1 MIPPAMKPNFIGL
14 GGQKCA
20 STWLYEV
27 LRDHP
32 EVYVSTPKEIDF
44 FSSHYENGFQW
55 YERSFSAANGKRA
68 IGEIS
73 PSYLP
78 DRDAPLRACEY
89 NPGFRLVVSLRD
101 PVERAYSNHLH
112 EIRLGHYSGDDLS
125 FEAGLANNPMYVEQ
139 SRYARHLA
147 CWLRHFPRG
156 QLLVV
161 LQEEIA
167 AHPRQEARRLYEFL
181 GIDAQ
186 HAPASVATRANDSYL
201 PKSRSGER
209 LIRAVG
215 SATRASGLSWLVE
228 LMRRTGVIAAI
239 HRRSRLQIRAVV
251 PPMRNSTRED
261 LYRLF
266 GTECIELAEMIGRE
280 SLPWK
285 TWESAVSR
293 RSSHALCSPQP

>member
-1 MIPPAMKPNFIGL
+1 MKPNFIGL

-32 EVYVSTPKEIDF
+32 DVYVSTPKEIDF
-44 FSSHYENGFQW
+44 FSSCYENGSQW
-55 YERSFSAANGKRA
+55 YERSFAAAHGKRA
-68 IGEIS
+68 VGEIS

-78 DRDAPLRACEY
+78 DCDAPARACEY
-89 NPGFRLVVSLRD
+89 NPAFRLVVSLRD

-112 EIRLGHYSGDDLS
+112 EIRLGHYAGEDLS
-125 FEAGLANNPMYVEQ
+125 FEAGLANNPMYLEQ
-139 SRYARHLA
+139 SRYAKHLA
-147 CWLRHFPRG
+147 RWLRYFPRG

-167 AHPRQEARRLYEFL
+167 SYPDREARRLYEFL

-186 HAPASVATRANDSYL
+186 HVPASVAARSNDSYL
-201 PKSRSGER
+201 PRSRSGER

-215 SATRASGLSWLVE
+215 NATRSLGLSRLVE
-228 LMRRTGVIAAI
+228 LMRRAGLIAAI
-239 HRRSRLQIRAVV
+239 HRGSRLQIREIV
-251 PPMRNSTRED
+251 PPMRSSTRED

-266 GTECIELAEMIGRE
+266 GNECIELAGMIGRE

-293 RSSHALCSPQP
+293 RSPHALCTPQP